1 MQIIYFKVNF
11 KKNVFTLVNLNYS
24 GVDVHGMLMDIL
36 DTKVG
41 MTNIQVFKAWNLNV
55 ENRSSEGGLWRES
68 SWISNTY
75 FSCIYF
81 QVGKSFSLCYTF
93 ETIRSEKGTWV
104 WAFLCGVS
112 AFICLGLV
120 RRWKYLRTKLEECVG
135 KGYPLA
141 AQRASD

>member
-68 SWISNTY
+68 SWISNT
-75 FSCIYF
+75 
-81 QVGKSFSLCYTF
+81 
-93 ETIRSEKGTWV
+93 
-104 WAFLCGVS
+104 
-112 AFICLGLV
+112 
-120 RRWKYLRTKLEECVG
+120 
-135 KGYPLA
+135 
-141 AQRASD
+141 

>member
-11 KKNVFTLVNLNYS
+11 KKNVFILVNLNYS

-68 SWISNTY
+68 SWISST
-75 FSCIYF
+75 
-81 QVGKSFSLCYTF
+81 
-93 ETIRSEKGTWV
+93 
-104 WAFLCGVS
+104 
-112 AFICLGLV
+112 
-120 RRWKYLRTKLEECVG
+120 
-135 KGYPLA
+135 
-141 AQRASD
+141 